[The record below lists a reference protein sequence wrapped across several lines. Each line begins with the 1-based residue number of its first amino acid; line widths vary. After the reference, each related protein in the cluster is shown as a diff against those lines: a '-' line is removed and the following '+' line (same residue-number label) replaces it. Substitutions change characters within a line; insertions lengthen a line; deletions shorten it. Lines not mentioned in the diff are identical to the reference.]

1 MNALIARIR
10 WNYNLNNGFLKMVA
24 FMFVLAY
31 VNFVIY
37 FQDSF
42 IQLVKQNKPFAIL
55 AILVLFCLNC
65 RRRN

>member
-1 MNALIARIR
+1 MNLLLARIR
-10 WNYNLNNGFLKMVA
+10 WYYNFNDGFLKMVA

-42 IQLVKQNKPFAIL
+42 MQIVQQNKPFAIL
-55 AILVLFCLNC
+55 AILVLLLLN